1 MVHRNKGLQLNNDMC
16 VNTLLGKSSLICI
29 HVHDL
34 QLYLPGSSSGAG

>member
-16 VNTLLGKSSLICI
+16 VNTLLRKSS
-29 HVHDL
+29 VHDL